1 VADVNHLTSL
11 LLIRHAPS
19 HATRRFRFPADEPL
33 DEDGRTAAA
42 SLAGTIVADRAV
54 TSPRLRCRE
63 TAVLAGFADAEVD
76 PGLAELDFGSW
87 AGRDPHQVGRD
98 SPAELEA
105 WYADP
110 DTAPHGGETLGELA
124 ARLMGAL
131 ERLRDRSGVT
141 AVFTHGGPIKLAI
154 VHALEAPTSSMWR
167 VDVAPCSVTELH
179 ARPDGGWTLARAN
192 VGPGAPGAS

>member
-1 VADVNHLTSL
+1 MSRRTSL

-42 SLAGTIVADRAV
+42 ALAGTIVADQAV

-63 TAVLAGFADAEVD
+63 TAVLAGFTDAEVD

-87 AGRDPHQVGRD
+87 AGRDPHEVGREA
-98 SPAELEA
+98 PAELET

-124 ARLMGAL
+124 TRLTGAL
-131 ERLRDRSGVT
+131 ERLRERPGVT

-154 VHALEAPTSSMWR
+154 VQALRAPTSSMWR
-167 VDVAPCSVTELH
+167 VDVAPCSLTELQP
-179 ARPDGGWTLARAN
+179 RPDGGWTLVRAN
-192 VGPGAPGAS
+192 VGPDVQATS